1 MSKSQEK
8 NSSGLDREAYYAGVI
23 EGEGCISY
31 ERTRKNYRIPSISVE
46 MSDKDVI
53 QRLQDYFEKGS
64 VVFVKKRKDHHKDTW
79 RWRVRGKGAVDI
91 YFKMYNY
98 LSDRR
103 KSRIQQVLKS
113 YCDDAN
119 SRDDNNKYK
128 KLNKVLENVVD
139 TTRKL

>member
-1 MSKSQEK
+1 
-8 NSSGLDREAYYAGVI
+8 
-23 EGEGCISY
+23 
-31 ERTRKNYRIPSISVE
+31 
-46 MSDKDVI
+46 
-53 QRLQDYFEKGS
+53 
-64 VVFVKKRKDHHKDTW
+64 
-79 RWRVRGKGAVDI
+79 
-91 YFKMYNY
+91 MYNY